1 MSSSQK
7 TGIVLLVLISFVYI
21 YLAFFGKDF
30 KLPDFNRKEIVSE
43 YSPLDNNVTTSDEPK
58 KDKAKLKNIRIFL
71 LDKSGN
77 LRGVNRECDT
87 SIQNSCLEYALKELI
102 SSPTNWEKSK
112 GFMSEIPAGTKL
124 LSVRE
129 SANNTQIDLSSDFE
143 AGGGAESTS
152 IRVKQLIKTVNAN
165 SSVPAYLYI
174 NGKQVNVIGGEG
186 LMLKQPLNDKSLES

>member
-1 MSSSQK
+1 M
-7 TGIVLLVLISFVYI
+7 
-21 YLAFFGKDF
+21 
-30 KLPDFNRKEIVSE
+30 
-43 YSPLDNNVTTSDEPK
+43 
-58 KDKAKLKNIRIFL
+58 
-71 LDKSGN
+71 
-77 LRGVNRECDT
+77 RGVNRECDT

-102 SSPTNWEKSK
+102 SSPTKWEKSK

-129 SANNTQIDLSSDFE
+129 SANNTQIDWSSDFE